1 MCDGVDEIASRDIH
15 DIARVLAQEGGLKS
29 TTEKALSR
37 SLSWMYL

>member
-15 DIARVLAQEGGLKS
+15 EIARVLAQEGLKS